1 MFEFTRHSLMSSV
14 VKSRKNVI
22 IINKRLLTF
31 LKNDVKDVSL
41 QVLLLSGSRMNLNFV
56 DIFDIEHFWPI

>member
-41 QVLLLSGSRMNLNFV
+41 QVLLEVERF
-56 DIFDIEHFWPI
+56 